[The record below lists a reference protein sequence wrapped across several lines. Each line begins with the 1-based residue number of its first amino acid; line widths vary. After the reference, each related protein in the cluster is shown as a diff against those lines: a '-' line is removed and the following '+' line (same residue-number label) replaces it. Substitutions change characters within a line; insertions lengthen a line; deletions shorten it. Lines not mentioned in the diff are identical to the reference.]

1 MLVLVAGLI
10 IFFAVHVFIV
20 RKNFKSRSELSA
32 RDKRIRL
39 VHGLVSLLGFVLI
52 VYGFHLYR
60 LNGYTPLWQP
70 PLALKHLAL
79 LLNLPVFIL
88 ISAAFFRG
96 WIKYR
101 LKYPMLVA
109 IKLWA
114 LAHLCANG
122 DLGAL
127 VLFGSFLAWAVVL
140 RILAKKRNAPLPPL
154 DRTVAIRNDM
164 LSILIGLSIY
174 ITMLHGLHLA
184 LIGVSPY

>member
-1 MLVLVAGLI
+1 MSVLIIGLV
-10 IFFAVHVFIV
+10 IFFATHVFIV
-20 RKNFKSRSELSA
+20 RKNFKGRAELSRA
-32 RDKRIRL
+32 DKRVRL
-39 VHGLVSLLGFVLI
+39 AHGLFSLLGFVLI

-60 LNGYTPLWQP
+60 QNGFVQVWQP
-70 PLALKHLAL
+70 PLVLKHIAL

-88 ISAAFFRG
+88 LAAAFFRG

-127 VLFGSFLAWAVVL
+127 VLFGSFLSWAVVL
-140 RILAKKRNAPLPPL
+140 RILAKKRDAPLPPL
-154 DRTVAIRNDM
+154 ERTVALRNDM
-164 LSILIGLSIY
+164 ISVLIGLSIY
-174 ITMLHGLHLA
+174 IAMLHGLHLA
-184 LIGVSPY
+184 LIGVNPY